1 MLFRKLVRTALKY
14 KAQFIS
20 MIVMVA
26 LGVGVFVGF
35 NIEWNSIGENTQS
48 YFEKTDFADYRIYS
62 EGGFSS
68 EDVDKV
74 KAIAGVDGAT
84 RWLAVGA
91 DVKNTE
97 KSLALNVVENYGI
110 SSFLVIDGEGYD
122 KDSDGMWF
130 SDQFAEKN
138 GISVGDFLTLSYK
151 NAEIGARVVGLVKAS
166 EYMVCVADDNQIM
179 PDYSSYGYAFVS
191 PEAMKAAL
199 GGYEFYP
206 QIYIK
211 SSLEKTEMEE
221 KINDALGKTTL
232 VLSKDEN
239 MAYMS
244 AQSEMEEGQTMGSVL
259 PVLFL
264 LIALLTMVT
273 TMHRI
278 TANEKTQI
286 GTLKAL
292 GFRDRRILRHY
303 TSYGFVI
310 GLVGTVIG
318 IALGYGIAAVIISP
332 QGAMATYFDLPE
344 WKLVMPWFCYPVIVG
359 IVLFLT
365 LIGFLSVKRM
375 LKGTA
380 AEALL
385 PYVPKKMKKTAL
397 EKTRLWDKMSFGT
410 KWNLRDIFRHK
421 SRSAMTLIGV
431 IGCMILLVGG
441 LGMRDTV
448 TGFTEL
454 LYQDITNYKSR
465 INLTETASNEDAV
478 AIAEQY
484 EGDMLASSS
493 IQYKGRT
500 VALEIY
506 DISHDKMRFADEDNH
521 LIELGDEGAYICIR
535 MANEGVK
542 VGDTISFS
550 PYGSDRSYEV
560 RVAGI
565 IRSMMT
571 ESITMTRSYAES
583 AGIEYHIG
591 AVFTDAAPEE
601 IAQNEAIAG
610 KQTKQAIVDS
620 FDSFLEVMD
629 MMIFILVL
637 AAVVLGLVVLYNL
650 GTMSYTERYRELAT
664 LKVVGFRDKQIGKL
678 LISQNIW
685 LTVIGILIGLPAG
698 VGVLAY
704 LLTALGS
711 EYEMKMTVGAL
722 TYCVSILLTFG
733 VSFLVN
739 FFIARKNRKIDMVE
753 ALKGRE

>member
-1 MLFRKLVRTALKY
+1 
-14 KAQFIS
+14 
-20 MIVMVA
+20 MIIMVA

-35 NIEWNSIGENTQS
+35 NIEWYSIGENTQS
-48 YFEKTDFADYRIYS
+48 YFEKTDFADCRIYS

-68 EDVDKV
+68 EDADKV
-74 KAIAGVDGAT
+74 KAIAGVDDAT

-91 DVKNTE
+91 DVKNTG

-110 SSFLVIDGEGYD
+110 SSFLVIEGEGYD
-122 KDSDGMWF
+122 KASDGMWL

-138 GISVGDFLTLSYK
+138 GISVGDFFTLSYK
-151 NAEIGARVVGLVKAS
+151 NAEISARVVGLVKAS

-191 PEAMKAAL
+191 PEVIKAAL

-365 LIGFLSVKRM
+365 LIGFLSVKKM

-397 EKTRLWDKMSFGT
+397 EKTRLWNKLSFGT
-410 KWNLRDIFRHK
+410 KWNLRDILRHK

-431 IGCMILLVGG
+431 IGCMVLLVGG

-448 TGFTEL
+448 TGFTDL
-454 LYQDITNYKSR
+454 LYHDITNYKSR
-465 INLTETASNEDAV
+465 INLTETASNEDAM
-478 AIAEQY
+478 AIAERY
-484 EGDMLASSS
+484 EGDTLASSS

-500 VALEIY
+500 VTLEIY
-506 DISHDKMRFADEDNH
+506 DISHDRMRFADEDNR

-560 RVAGI
+560 RVAGV

-591 AVFTDAAPEE
+591 AVFTDAATEE
-601 IAQNEAIAG
+601 IAQDEAIAG
-610 KQTKQAIVDS
+610 KQTKQTIVDS

-637 AAVVLGLVVLYNL
+637 AAVVLGLVVVYNL

-698 VGVLAY
+698 VGVLSY